1 MNRRRLVSAALAGL
15 LCAAAAGAFA
25 QRPEETLPRVQALSD
40 FHEVVY
46 RIWHEAWPKKDA
58 ALLRTLLPDV
68 EKGVA
73 SVAAA
78 PLPGILRDKKG
89 AWDEGVRKLQG
100 AGADYAAAAAKDD
113 AALLAAAEEL
123 HGRFEGLM
131 RIIRPPLEEIDAFH
145 AVLYMLVHHYLPKSD
160 SANVRKSA
168 AELTEKMATLNRV
181 ELPERLLGR
190 DRDFQAARGLLSKTV
205 AALDAAVRT
214 RNETEIKEAVEAVHS
229 AYQALEKV
237 FN

>member
-1 MNRRRLVSAALAGL
+1 
-15 LCAAAAGAFA
+15 
-25 QRPEETLPRVQALSD
+25 
-40 FHEVVY
+40 
-46 RIWHEAWPKKDA
+46 
-58 ALLRTLLPDV
+58 
-68 EKGVA
+68 
-73 SVAAA
+73 
-78 PLPGILRDKKG
+78 
-89 AWDEGVRKLQG
+89 
-100 AGADYAAAAAKDD
+100 
-113 AALLAAAEEL
+113 
-123 HGRFEGLM
+123 M